1 MTNCTEVAK
10 DNQSSDSSKNGA
22 VKSKKVTQEQC
33 SRDTTEKNRMLVTLF
48 GIHFED
54 MSRVL

>member
-22 VKSKKVTQEQC
+22 VKSKKRGRSSIVETQQ
-33 SRDTTEKNRMLVTLF
+33 RRM
-48 GIHFED
+48 EC
-54 MSRVL
+54 